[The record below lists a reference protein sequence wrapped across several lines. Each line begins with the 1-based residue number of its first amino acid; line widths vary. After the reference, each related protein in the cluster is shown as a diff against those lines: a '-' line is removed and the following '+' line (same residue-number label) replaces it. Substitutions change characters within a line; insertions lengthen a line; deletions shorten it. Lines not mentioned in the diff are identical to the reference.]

1 MAIIPKGRNIAYR
14 CPGCGTANVGLVG
27 KFALHANMLR
37 LKCSCGYESS
47 LDITIGQSD
56 KIRLSV
62 PCLYCRQNHSYTIS
76 EALFFDKDRFLLNCP
91 YSGMDIAFI
100 GDEDSVNHDL
110 ERTGEELEALMKNL
124 EVEELSDIQPQEMS
138 EAEILPEP
146 AVYDTL
152 RFVVKD
158 LEAEGK
164 VKCPCGNGR
173 YDLRFID
180 GGLQVWCENCGA
192 SYNFEAITPTIAEE
206 YLSIDEITS
215 K

>member
-14 CPGCGTANVGLVG
+14 CPKCGTAVVGLVG

-37 LKCSCGYESS
+37 LKCSCEDEAS
-47 LDITIGQSD
+47 LDINIGASS
-56 KIRLSV
+56 KVRLSV
-62 PCLYCRQNHSYTIS
+62 PCLYCKQNHSYTIS
-76 EALFFDKDRFLLNCP
+76 ESLFFEKNRFLLNCP
-91 YSGMDIAFI
+91 YSSMDIAFI
-100 GDEDSVNHDL
+100 GDEDSVKADI
-110 ERTGEELEALMKNL
+110 ERTGEELTALLKNL
-124 EVEELSDIQPQEMS
+124 EAEELSDIQPQEMS
-138 EAEILPEP
+138 ESEILPDP

-164 VKCPCGNGR
+164 VKCLCDNGK

-180 GGLQVWCENCGA
+180 GGLQVWCESCGA
-192 SYNFEAITPTIAEE
+192 TYNFAAVTPTIAEE
-206 YLSIDEITS
+206 YLSIDELIL